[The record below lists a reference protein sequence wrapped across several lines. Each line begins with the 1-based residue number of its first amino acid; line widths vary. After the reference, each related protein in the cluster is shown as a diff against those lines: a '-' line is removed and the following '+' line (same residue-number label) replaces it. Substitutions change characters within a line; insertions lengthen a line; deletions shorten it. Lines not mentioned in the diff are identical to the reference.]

1 MEDDQLLSVI
11 DHDDSYRL
19 IRVLADKPSG
29 KTELVMDSAGRLL
42 VRKRVQE
49 ALVNQQAWKT
59 LSELHSPLLP
69 QVEDLYYL
77 LGECVI
83 VTTYVNG
90 VTLSELVTST
100 GALDATEAVG
110 YLRDLCAAASE
121 LHAHGIVHRDIAPGN
136 VVVVDGRARLIDL
149 GNVRA
154 YAEGAQHDT
163 THLGTWG
170 FAAPEQYGFAQTD
183 ARSDVYALGSVLGYM
198 LTGVMPGDDAFE
210 EALQSEFVPSDL
222 RLVVQKARAFE
233 PSARYQSA
241 AALASAVMAVD
252 SSHIE
257 VAPME
262 IGDAPTV
269 TQRAMSIEEQKSG
282 ARSSQSSG
290 REASTEQPKAV
301 DIEVSQARRPTPEPA
316 PEPKAPASEEA
327 PFLDRA
333 WASFSSDWRAIGFIG
348 KIRTIVRWTVAF
360 FFMVIFLGVAFNVDH
375 VPNREHDAA
384 YVVIGLTWTACI
396 VGLTA
401 QVQKIFYD
409 HELGRG
415 GNSTLTRLLITVVKW
430 LVIAAA
436 LAIAGAFVVTGFEFL
451 FRNSAAS

>member
-29 KTELVMDSAGRLL
+29 KTELVMDGAGRLL

-49 ALVNQQAWKT
+49 TLVNQQAWKT

-77 LGECVI
+77 PGECVI

-198 LTGVMPGDDAFE
+198 LTGVLPGDDAFE

-257 VAPME
+257 VAPIE
-262 IGDAPTV
+262 IDDVPTV
-269 TQRAMSIEEQKSG
+269 TQRAMSIEEHKSG
-282 ARSSQSSG
+282 LRLSQTSG
-290 REASTEQPKAV
+290 REAPTAQPKAA
-301 DIEVSQARRPTPEPA
+301 DIEVSQARRSMSESA
-316 PEPKAPASEEA
+316 PETKASVSEEA

-348 KIRTIVRWTVAF
+348 KIRTVVRWTVAF
-360 FFMVIFLGVAFNVDH
+360 FFIVIFLGVAFNVDH

>member
-29 KTELVMDSAGRLL
+29 KTELVMDGAGRLL

-198 LTGVMPGDDAFE
+198 LTGVLPGDDAFE

-241 AALASAVMAVD
+241 AELASAVMAVG

-257 VAPME
+257 VAPIE

-269 TQRAMSIEEQKSG
+269 TQRTMSIEEQKSG
-282 ARSSQSSG
+282 ARPSQTFG
-290 REASTEQPKAV
+290 REVFTAQPKGV
-301 DIEVSQARRPTPEPA
+301 DIEVSQARRSMSESA
-316 PEPKAPASEEA
+316 PETKAPASEEA

>member
-29 KTELVMDSAGRLL
+29 KTELVMDGAGRLL

-49 ALVNQQAWKT
+49 TLVNQQAWKT

-77 LGECVI
+77 PGECVI

-183 ARSDVYALGSVLGYM
+183 ARSDVYALGGVLGYM
-198 LTGVMPGDDAFE
+198 LTGVLPGDDAFE

-241 AALASAVMAVD
+241 AALASAVMALD

-257 VAPME
+257 VAPIE

-269 TQRAMSIEEQKSG
+269 TQHTMSIEEQKSG
-282 ARSSQSSG
+282 ARPSQTFG
-290 REASTEQPKAV
+290 REVPAEQPKAV
-301 DIEVSQARRPTPEPA
+301 DIEVSQARRSMSESA
-316 PEPKAPASEEA
+316 PETRALASEEA

-384 YVVIGLTWTACI
+384 YIVIGLTWTACI

-401 QVQKIFYD
+401 QMQKIFYD

-436 LAIAGAFVVTGFEFL
+436 LAIAEAFVVTGFEFL

>member
-1 MEDDQLLSVI
+1 MDDEQLLSAI
-11 DHDDSYRL
+11 DHDDSYRV

-29 KTELVMDSAGRLL
+29 KTELVMDGAGRLL
-42 VRKRVQE
+42 VRKRAQE
-49 ALVNQQAWKT
+49 TLVNQQAWKT

-69 QVEDLYYL
+69 QVEDMYYL
-77 LGECVI
+77 PGECVI

-100 GALDATEAVG
+100 GALNATEAVG

-136 VVVVDGRARLIDL
+136 VVVVDGEARLIDL

-154 YAEGAQHDT
+154 YVEGAQHDT
-163 THLGTWG
+163 TRLGTWG

-198 LTGVMPGDDAFE
+198 LTGVLPGDDAFE
-210 EALQSEFVPSDL
+210 EALQSELVPSDQ
-222 RLVVQKARAFE
+222 RLVVQKARSFE

-241 AALASAVMAVD
+241 TELASAVMAAG
-252 SSHIE
+252 SSRIE
-257 VAPME
+257 VVPIEM
-262 IGDAPTV
+262 DDVPSV
-269 TQRAMSIEEQKSG
+269 TQRAVPIEEQKTG
-282 ARSSQSSG
+282 ARLSQTSG
-290 REASTEQPKAV
+290 QGTPAAQPKAV
-301 DIEVSQARRPTPEPA
+301 AIEASQVRRPTPEPV
-316 PEPKAPASEEA
+316 PQPKASASEEP

-348 KIRTIVRWTVAF
+348 KIRTILRWTVAF
-360 FFMVIFLGVAFNVDH
+360 FFVVVLLGVAFNVDH
-375 VPNREHDAA
+375 VPNREHEAA
-384 YVVIGLTWTACI
+384 YVVIGLTWVACI

-401 QVQKIFYD
+401 QMQKIYYD

-415 GNSTLTRLLITVVKW
+415 GNSTLTRLLMTMVKW
-430 LVIAAA
+430 LVIAIA
-436 LAIAGAFVVTGFEFL
+436 LAIAESFVVTGFEFL